1 MKLVFLNS
9 NLIYTLLFIIVGK
22 SFSFSQSDNCVLNS
36 STLLTPTP
44 FGSACSPVAGNTS
57 SGFTD
62 SNQGCP
68 DGNEDDDVWYR
79 FVATATT
86 HTVTVDGAT
95 DMDPVLGVYSDC
107 SGTQPAGGACSDGPN
122 ASDLEIC
129 NLSGLTIGNTYY
141 ICVHDYDTGGGNF
154 TICVTSGATNVN
166 MSTGTSTGCAFLF
179 RDNGGN
185 GDYSNSQNLTRT
197 FCPSSAGQCMKAVFT
212 SFDLEDNFDY
222 LSVYDGNSTSAP
234 MILGSSFTSSS
245 PGTITAT
252 STNTSGCLTFN
263 FYSDGATVS
272 SGWSANITCG
282 SCVAAPSVAVQQDCY
297 GAVTIC
303 GNQSIPGNSLGSGNY
318 NDANQGLGN
327 LGCLNNYGSTDDGS
341 AEHQSSWYF
350 FSPSASGTIGMTI
363 APNTAT
369 SDYDWA
375 IWGPYSTISCPPTGL
390 PLRCSAAAPGNS
402 AGGQTGLGNGATDT
416 EEGSSGNGWVA
427 PITVT
432 AGQKYILFLDN
443 WNTTSTP
450 FNISW
455 QLSGGA
461 SLACATLPIEL
472 TSFTGNSNKGFN
484 SITWITASENNNDY
498 FLLERSI
505 DGVNWRE
512 ITKINGAGNSLSNKH
527 YLYDDYSFINN
538 TINYYRLKQIDFSG
552 EFEYSNIISIESS
565 ETIESYLS
573 DIHPNPTNENI
584 YFNLFTSQSGIANI
598 ELIDFMGNSITK
610 EEQQINS
617 GKNDLKTNMS
627 YLKNGIYIL
636 KITTLNDGKCIY
648 QRVIKN

>member
-1 MKLVFLNS
+1 MKLIIKTYVFILVINIIQPIYAQNYNI
-9 NLIYTLLFIIVGK
+9 NLGGTI
-22 SFSFSQSDNCVLNS
+22 
-36 STLLTPTP
+36 ST
-44 FGSACSPVAGNTS
+44 
-57 SGFTD
+57 
-62 SNQGCP
+62 
-68 DGNEDDDVWYR
+68 
-79 FVATATT
+79 
-86 HTVTVDGAT
+86 
-95 DMDPVLGVYSDC
+95 C
-107 SGTQPAGGACSDGPN
+107 SGTFYDAGG
-122 ASDLEIC
+122 
-129 NLSGLTIGNTYY
+129 TGN
-141 ICVHDYDTGGGNF
+141 
-154 TICVTSGATNVN
+154 
-166 MSTGTSTGCAFLF
+166 
-179 RDNGGN
+179 
-185 GDYSNSQNLTRT
+185 YSNNEDYTIT
-197 FCPSSAGQCMKAVFT
+197 FCPSTPGQVIQVAFTSFNTENWNSTYDRLTIYDGNSTAASQIGSYAGTTSPGTISASGSNSSGCLTFRFRSDGGTVYSGWVATISCIAAPPPIVNGTTGNYTVCSATFYDSGGSGSNYSNSESKTTVFCPSTAGQCMKAVFT
-212 SFDLEDNFDY
+212 SFNLEDNFDY

-234 MILGSSFTSSS
+234 MILGSSFTASS

-252 STNTSGCLTFN
+252 SINTSGCLTFK
-263 FYSDGATVS
+263 FSSDGATVS

-350 FSPSASGTIGMTI
+350 FSPSVSGTIGMTI

-512 ITKINGAGNSLSNKH
+512 ITKINGAGNSLINKH

-584 YFNLFTSQSGIANI
+584 FYNLFTSQPGTITI
-598 ELIDFMGNSITK
+598 ELIDFTGNIVKT
-610 EEQQINS
+610 EEKQINS
-617 GKNDLKTNMS
+617 GKNELFTDMQN
-627 YLKNGIYIL
+627 LKNGMYIL
-636 KITTLNDGKCIY
+636 KIITSSDSKMIY
-648 QRVIKN
+648 QKVIKN

>member
-1 MKLVFLNS
+1 MKLIIKTYVFILVINIIQPIYAQNYNI
-9 NLIYTLLFIIVGK
+9 NLGGTI
-22 SFSFSQSDNCVLNS
+22 
-36 STLLTPTP
+36 ST
-44 FGSACSPVAGNTS
+44 
-57 SGFTD
+57 
-62 SNQGCP
+62 
-68 DGNEDDDVWYR
+68 
-79 FVATATT
+79 
-86 HTVTVDGAT
+86 
-95 DMDPVLGVYSDC
+95 C
-107 SGTQPAGGACSDGPN
+107 SGTFYDAGG
-122 ASDLEIC
+122 
-129 NLSGLTIGNTYY
+129 TGN
-141 ICVHDYDTGGGNF
+141 
-154 TICVTSGATNVN
+154 
-166 MSTGTSTGCAFLF
+166 
-179 RDNGGN
+179 
-185 GDYSNSQNLTRT
+185 YSNNEDYTIT
-197 FCPSSAGQCMKAVFT
+197 FCPSTPGQVIQVAFTSFNTENWNSTYDRLTIYDGNSTAASQIGSYAGTTSPGTISASGSNSSGCLTFRFRSDGGTVYSGWVATISCIAAPPPIVNGTTGNYTVCSATFYDSGGSGSNYSNSESKTTVFCPSTSGQCMKAVFT
-212 SFDLEDNFDY
+212 SFNLEDNFDY

-234 MILGSSFTSSS
+234 MILGSSFTASS

-252 STNTSGCLTFN
+252 SINTTGCLTFK
-263 FYSDGATVS
+263 FSSDGATVS

-350 FSPSASGTIGMTI
+350 FSPSVSGTIGMTI

-584 YFNLFTSQSGIANI
+584 FYNLFTSQPGTITI
-598 ELIDFMGNSITK
+598 ELIDFTGNIVKT
-610 EEQQINS
+610 EEKQINS
-617 GKNDLKTNMS
+617 GKNELFTDMQN
-627 YLKNGIYIL
+627 LKNGMYIL
-636 KITTLNDGKCIY
+636 KIITSSDSKMIY
-648 QRVIKN
+648 QKVIKN

>member
-9 NLIYTLLFIIVGK
+9 NFFYTLLFLIIGK
-22 SFSFSQSDNCVLNS
+22 SFSFSQSDNCVLGS
-36 STLLTPTP
+36 SSLLTP
-44 FGSACSPVAGNTS
+44 GAIGAACSTTSGNTS

-62 SNQGCP
+62 SNQGCST
-68 DGNEDDDVWYR
+68 GTEDDDVWYR
-79 FVATATT
+79 FVATSTN
-86 HTVTVDGAT
+86 HTITVDGAS

-107 SGTQPAGGACSDGPN
+107 SGSQPSGGACIDATGTDGI
-122 ASDLEIC
+122 EIRT
-129 NLSGLTIGNTYY
+129 LSGLTIGNTYY
-141 ICVHDYDTGGGNF
+141 ICVYDYATGGGNF
-154 TICVTSGATNVN
+154 TICITTSTPIIT
-166 MSTGTSTGCAFLF
+166 MSTGTTTGCSFIF
-179 RDNGGN
+179 QDNGGA
-185 GDYSNSQNLTRT
+185 GDYSDNQNLTRT
-197 FCPSSAGQCMKAVFT
+197 FCPSSAGQCITAAFT
-212 SFDLEDNFDY
+212 SFNLEDNFDY

-234 MILGSSFTSSS
+234 MILGSSFTASS

-252 STNTSGCLTFN
+252 SINTTGCLTFK
-263 FYSDGATVS
+263 FSSDGATVS

-584 YFNLFTSQSGIANI
+584 FYNLFTSQPGTITI
-598 ELIDFMGNSITK
+598 ELIDFTGNIVKT
-610 EEQQINS
+610 EEKQINS
-617 GKNDLKTNMS
+617 GKNELFTDMQN
-627 YLKNGIYIL
+627 LKNGMYIL
-636 KITTLNDGKCIY
+636 KIITSSDSKMIY
-648 QRVIKN
+648 QKVIKN

>member
-1 MKLVFLNS
+1 MKLIIKTYVFILVINIIQPIYAQNYNI
-9 NLIYTLLFIIVGK
+9 NLGGTI
-22 SFSFSQSDNCVLNS
+22 
-36 STLLTPTP
+36 ST
-44 FGSACSPVAGNTS
+44 
-57 SGFTD
+57 
-62 SNQGCP
+62 
-68 DGNEDDDVWYR
+68 
-79 FVATATT
+79 
-86 HTVTVDGAT
+86 
-95 DMDPVLGVYSDC
+95 C
-107 SGTQPAGGACSDGPN
+107 SGTFYDAGG
-122 ASDLEIC
+122 
-129 NLSGLTIGNTYY
+129 TGN
-141 ICVHDYDTGGGNF
+141 
-154 TICVTSGATNVN
+154 
-166 MSTGTSTGCAFLF
+166 
-179 RDNGGN
+179 
-185 GDYSNSQNLTRT
+185 YSNNEDYTIT
-197 FCPSSAGQCMKAVFT
+197 FCPSTPGQVIQVAFTSFNTENWSSTYDRLTIYDGNSTAASQIGSYAGTTSPGTISASGSNSSGCLTFRFRSDGGTVYSGWVATISCIAAPPPIVNGTTGNYTVCSATFYDSGGSGSNYSNSESKTTVFCPSTAGQCMKAVFT
-212 SFDLEDNFDY
+212 SFNLEDNFDY

-234 MILGSSFTSSS
+234 MILGSSFTASS

-252 STNTSGCLTFN
+252 SINTTGCLTFK
-263 FYSDGATVS
+263 FSSDGATVS

-584 YFNLFTSQSGIANI
+584 FYNLFTSQPGTITI
-598 ELIDFMGNSITK
+598 ELIDFTGNIVKT
-610 EEQQINS
+610 EEKQINS
-617 GKNDLKTNMS
+617 GKNELFTDMQD
-627 YLKNGIYIL
+627 LKNGMYIL
-636 KITTLNDGKCIY
+636 KIITSSDSKMIY
-648 QRVIKN
+648 QKVIKN